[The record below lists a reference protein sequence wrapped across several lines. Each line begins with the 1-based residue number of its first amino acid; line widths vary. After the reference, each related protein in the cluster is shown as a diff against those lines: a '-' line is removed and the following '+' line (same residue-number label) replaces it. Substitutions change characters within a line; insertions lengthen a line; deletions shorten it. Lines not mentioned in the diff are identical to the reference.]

1 MTDQEYI
8 EALRQGMAR
17 RRMHSARRA
26 PENNLP
32 DTGNNMMSGLAKGAV
47 TTAGGFGGDIEGLL
61 RGVGGL
67 ATGGLQGAIDGL
79 EADTL
84 LPNSESVRAR
94 LERMGWKP
102 GQGGKLGEAVGELA
116 FDPTWLLA
124 GAKPLK
130 AALRARLAKRAKAAP
145 VELSPQELAPGFF
158 EGGRV
163 PELEDML
170 DDAYM
175 NMKFGD

>member
-1 MTDQEYI
+1 
-8 EALRQGMAR
+8 
-17 RRMHSARRA
+17 MHSARRA

-47 TTAGGFGGDIEGLL
+47 TTTGGFLGDMEGLGRGARGLVTGGLDGLIEGLEEE
-61 RGVGGL
+61 
-67 ATGGLQGAIDGL
+67 TWM
-79 EADTL
+79 
-84 LPNSESVRAR
+84 PNSESVRTR
-94 LERMGWKP
+94 LESMGWKP

-116 FDPTWLLA
+116 FDPLWAT
-124 GAKPLK
+124 GRVVGPLR

-145 VELSPQELAPGFF
+145 VELTPQELAPGFF